1 MENFTKYY
9 KKVNIVYMMITIVAM
24 VISIFFMPSFIKFEE
39 EGNNIYTVYLNEKR
53 VGQVASPEAAE
64 DALRE
69 ARLTVAKELDEMVLI
84 EADLKVEGGQTLF
97 GIIDSSERVEEA
109 MRNVLKDSEK
119 QTLNRSYTVKINE
132 YMVNLSSG
140 AEVVELLKASIAKY
154 DTEGKYEVDLNLNPN
169 RELNVLTANVYPL
182 EEEQKQQEAMLLAG
196 LDRAIEEGLDGV
208 EPAGEKAFSD
218 YELGLVSLNY
228 EDTVEIVEA
237 YLLDEQLT
245 PLNTA
250 IEQVTKEQEKEQIY
264 EVVSGDTLSLI
275 AMNHDLTI
283 EKLVEMNET
292 LENENSM
299 IRIGDELKI
308 TVPEPELTV
317 VRTEERYY
325 EEDYEAEIQYVPN
338 DDWYTTQQVTLQE
351 PSAGHRKVVANV
363 NFRNETEVGREI
375 LKEEIIMEAVPK
387 IVEKGTKI
395 PPTYIK
401 PISGGRLTSNYGRRN
416 APKKGASSN
425 HKGTDWATPVGTS
438 VVASSSGT
446 VVRAGWGRGYGYVV
460 YINHADGRQTRYG
473 HLSKILVKPGQYV
486 EQGQKI
492 ALSGNTGISTGPHIH
507 FEILIGGKQVNALN
521 YLN

>member
-1 MENFTKYY
+1 M
-9 KKVNIVYMMITIVAM
+9 VTIVAM

-69 ARLTVAKELDEMVLI
+69 ARLAVAKELDEMVLI

-182 EEEQKQQEAMLLAG
+182 EEEEKQQEAMLLAG

-218 YELGLVSLNY
+218 YELGLVNLNY

-283 EKLVEMNET
+283 EKLV
-292 LENENSM
+292 
-299 IRIGDELKI
+299 K
-308 TVPEPELTV
+308 
-317 VRTEERYY
+317 
-325 EEDYEAEIQYVPN
+325 
-338 DDWYTTQQVTLQE
+338 
-351 PSAGHRKVVANV
+351 
-363 NFRNETEVGREI
+363 
-375 LKEEIIMEAVPK
+375 
-387 IVEKGTKI
+387 
-395 PPTYIK
+395 
-401 PISGGRLTSNYGRRN
+401 
-416 APKKGASSN
+416 
-425 HKGTDWATPVGTS
+425 
-438 VVASSSGT
+438 
-446 VVRAGWGRGYGYVV
+446 
-460 YINHADGRQTRYG
+460 
-473 HLSKILVKPGQYV
+473 
-486 EQGQKI
+486 
-492 ALSGNTGISTGPHIH
+492 
-507 FEILIGGKQVNALN
+507 
-521 YLN
+521 